1 MKSILTFDQRKPILK
16 NNSAKAIFD
25 NYPVNK
31 GHMLVIPYKKT
42 RSIFNLSLK
51 EYRETFEL
59 VRLTRNYLKKKF
71 KVISFTIGINDGKLA
86 GQTVKQAHIH
96 IIPRYKGD
104 TKNPTGGIRGVVAKK
119 KYYK

>member
-1 MKSILTFDQRKPILK
+1 MKSILIFDQRKPILK
-16 NNSAKAIFD
+16 NKFAKAIFD

-42 RSIFNLSLK
+42 TSIFNLSLK
-51 EYRETFEL
+51 EYRETFQL

-104 TKNPTGGIRGVVAKK
+104 TKDPTGGVRGVVPSKK
-119 KYYK
+119 KYK